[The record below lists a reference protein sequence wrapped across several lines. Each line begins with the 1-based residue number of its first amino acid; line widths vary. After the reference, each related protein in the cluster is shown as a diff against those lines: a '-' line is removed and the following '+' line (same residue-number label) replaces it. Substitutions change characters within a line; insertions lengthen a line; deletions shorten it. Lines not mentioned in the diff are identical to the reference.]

1 MLQHTEHAP
10 SAPASKSRSTR
21 TRMRIRPS
29 PVVDVTAP
37 FPPNH
42 AFNCHACGAAY
53 REGVWCSLV
62 LAETLEPLA
71 VRESV
76 LGWPDDICI
85 EVRVCRCGERI
96 ALKRPWRI
104 AAG

>member
-10 SAPASKSRSTR
+10 SAPESKSGS

-29 PVVDVTAP
+29 PAVDVMAP
-37 FPPNH
+37 FSPNH
-42 AFNCHACGAAY
+42 AFNCHTCGADY
-53 REGVWCSLV
+53 GEGAWCGLV

-71 VRESV
+71 VSERV

-85 EVRVCRCGERI
+85 EVRACPCGARI
-96 ALKRPWRI
+96 AVKRPWK
-104 AAG
+104 AGSLG

>member
-21 TRMRIRPS
+21 TQMRIRPS
-29 PVVDVTAP
+29 PVVDVMAP
-37 FPPNH
+37 FPPEPRLQL
-42 AFNCHACGAAY
+42 HACGAAY
-53 REGVWCSLV
+53 REGGWCSLV

-96 ALKRPWRI
+96 ALKRPWKI
-104 AAG
+104 PGG